1 MNLSFQQVAFVL
13 YDEYH
18 LKINQPGGRNCKKI
32 KKQKFKTKNQP
43 RKERYTLKTSAQQ
56 SSGSYT
62 TKTRENDP
70 VG

>member
-18 LKINQPGGRNCKKI
+18 LKINQPGGRNRKKI
-32 KKQKFKTKNQP
+32 KQNFKTKNQP
-43 RKERYTLKTSAQQ
+43 RKELYTLKTSGEQ

-62 TKTRENDP
+62 LKTRENDP